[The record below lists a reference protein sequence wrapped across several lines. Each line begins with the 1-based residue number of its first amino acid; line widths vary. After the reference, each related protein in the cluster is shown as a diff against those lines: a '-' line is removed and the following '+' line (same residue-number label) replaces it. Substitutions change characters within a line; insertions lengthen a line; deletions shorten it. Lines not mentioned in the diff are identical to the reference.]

1 MADEK
6 HQMPALMVVGPA
18 FAPRRHARK
27 THAILYDVIQLAIG
41 ELLSFRQA
49 HVRSPGIQ
57 FSAHLRPAAAGIAV
71 TACAMLGKVSAS
83 LDKKLRARAHR
94 ILQLAS
100 LLRNGEPPGPACQ
113 RNLQRARLRPRTQS
127 SAFQPDGHGRE
138 EKHWTECAA
147 DRKSTR

>member
-1 MADEK
+1 MTTPARSSSSRSSSFAGRSFCLLGRRVQDLLLFWFLGAFRLTARIILFHILDFIGRKLWQMADEK

-71 TACAMLGKVSAS
+71 TARAMLGKVSAS
-83 LDKKLRARAHR
+83 LDKKLRAHR
-94 ILQLAS
+94 
-100 LLRNGEPPGPACQ
+100 
-113 RNLQRARLRPRTQS
+113 
-127 SAFQPDGHGRE
+127 
-138 EKHWTECAA
+138 W
-147 DRKSTR
+147 